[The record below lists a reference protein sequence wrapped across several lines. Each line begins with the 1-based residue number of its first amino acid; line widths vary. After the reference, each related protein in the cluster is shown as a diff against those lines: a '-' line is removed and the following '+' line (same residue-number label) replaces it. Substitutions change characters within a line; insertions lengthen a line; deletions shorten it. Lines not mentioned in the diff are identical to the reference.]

1 MSDEKNKTVLFKNG
15 VSWAGENFSHAPGEV
30 ISLPL
35 SIATAREEAGL
46 GSIVK
51 S

>member
-1 MSDEKNKTVLFKNG
+1 MADEKVVQFKNG
-15 VSWAGENFSHAPGEV
+15 VSWAGDNFSYVPGDV

-35 SIATAREEAGL
+35 AIAQARQEAGL

-51 S
+51 